1 LGHGEKHC
9 QSIGPCHW
17 PNNCSDGEP
26 VAVQELCC
34 VVCPEEIR
42 RNGWTPCNCPGT
54 CAEGQKPIL
63 VSYKTMLPCTKANV
77 MISFRYLESV
87 VLYVKTVTLARLG
100 NKLFK
105 SITYMYCGI

>member
-63 VSYKTMLPCTKANV
+63 VPGECCPVCEDRDPCKV
-77 MISFRYLESV
+77 G
-87 VLYVKTVTLARLG
+87 K
-100 NKLFK
+100 
-105 SITYMYCGI
+105 